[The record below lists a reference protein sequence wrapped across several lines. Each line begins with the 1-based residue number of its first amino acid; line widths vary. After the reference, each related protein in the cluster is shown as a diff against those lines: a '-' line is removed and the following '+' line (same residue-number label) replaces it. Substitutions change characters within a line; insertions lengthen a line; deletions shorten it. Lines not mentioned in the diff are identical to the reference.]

1 LVTPTRES
9 ETWTVGAEAWT
20 SAPAGIVVG
29 SMLPFR
35 VSTRFLG
42 TGGTLCYHS
51 RSSADAVFELRRD
64 RERPVGVPLRRRV
77 CEGKWGREYED

>member
-51 RSSADAVFELRRD
+51 RAAGFDAA
-64 RERPVGVPLRRRV
+64 
-77 CEGKWGREYED
+77 WN